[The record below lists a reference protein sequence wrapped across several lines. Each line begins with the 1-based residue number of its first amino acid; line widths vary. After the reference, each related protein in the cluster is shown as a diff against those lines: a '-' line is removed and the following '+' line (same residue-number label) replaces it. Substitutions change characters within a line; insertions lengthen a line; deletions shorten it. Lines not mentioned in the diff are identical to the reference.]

1 MPDADRL
8 NEIRARVQAATKGT
22 WGTVYDGAVYY
33 LAADMRLTAEG
44 TVCSREIGE
53 IPDADDTAQAFHD
66 AMFIG
71 RAPDDIRF
79 LLNMITQLLAENQ
92 ELAAENE
99 TLTRALGL
107 NEAA

>member
-1 MPDADRL
+1 MDADTRL
-8 NEIRARVQAATKGT
+8 DEIRARQQAATPGT
-22 WGTVYDGAVYY
+22 WGTYYDGAVYH
-33 LAADMRLTAEG
+33 LATDMRIFSAG
-44 TVCSREIGE
+44 TSCGREIGE
-53 IPDADDTAQAFHD
+53 IPDADDKAQAFHD

-71 RAPDDIRF
+71 RARDDIPF
-79 LLNMITQLLAENQ
+79 LLNMVTQLLAENQ